1 MELYVLRHDEY
12 LRLYNC
18 SYMSGKEWFDH
29 GIPDPFFGILTFAIG
44 VVLNVAYVPC
54 LITMFNS
61 RVLMKWSA
69 YKLMFYIGINDI
81 VLLDMNSYFTGY
93 YSIIG
98 AVGCPGVDIK
108 YIFGTLGMVAWTSQ
122 SVSILMLALNR
133 CIDLWQPR
141 YLSKVFDGKRT
152 YYWIG
157 ASVIYSLYF
166 LLFVPGV
173 IFSLHGYAWFFDP
186 YLDIEEMKFV
196 DKSKYDS
203 SPLVHHNIAISTLLP
218 LVHIFLI
225 CSIWRRGYQGSPS
238 VRRAQTVVSE
248 MYPHPSFCA
257 FVYFYMQLVPVS
269 VLLSKSATLTLQLS
283 NGAPPVVYLLVN
295 RTIREGVLAML
306 PFKVSFSTNAHPMPS
321 YTTRTGAVLP
331 TFHISKH

>member
-196 DKSKYDS
+196 DKSKFIYFLYARSGEEDTKDRQVYDE
-203 SPLVHHNIAISTLLP
+203 PKL
-218 LVHIFLI
+218 
-225 CSIWRRGYQGSPS
+225 C
-238 VRRAQTVVSE
+238 
-248 MYPHPSFCA
+248 FCA